1 MLSDAGFNFVLRGEG
16 LSTGIAFELLDSQV
30 HFEVKLVLRARG
42 KMLIVKV
49 TPAWLPSW
57 VNSPVFVQATGHG
70 E

>member
-1 MLSDAGFNFVLRGEG
+1 MLSDAGFNFVLCGEG

-30 HFEVKLVLRARG
+30 HLEVTLASRARD

-49 TPAWLPSW
+49 TLAWLPSW
-57 VNSPVFVQATGHG
+57 VDSPVFVQATGHG